1 MNSLIRGLMLSF
13 FTLACLGLTACPFPP
28 RIYRMDVRQGN
39 YITTEMT
46 NKLKVGMSKAAV
58 TELMGTPALT
68 RFFEQERWDY
78 YYSLKP
84 GNGMPIQ
91 KKSIVVYFKGN
102 QVVRIVK
109 DLESKKPEF

>member
-1 MNSLIRGLMLSF
+1 MYSLIRVLMLSL

-28 RIYRMDVRQGN
+28 RIYRIDVRQGN

-46 NKLKVGMSKAAV
+46 NKLKVGMTKESV
-58 TELMGTPALT
+58 RELMGTPALT

-84 GNGMPIQ
+84 GNGEPIQ
-91 KKSIVVYFKGN
+91 RKAIILFFKGN
-102 QVVRIVK
+102 HVVRIEK
-109 DLESKKPEF
+109 DIESKEPEF

>member
-1 MNSLIRGLMLSF
+1 MYSLTRLSMLSLL
-13 FTLACLGLTACPFPP
+13 TIACLGLTACPFPP

-46 NKLKVGMSKAAV
+46 NKLKVGMSKEAV
-58 TELMGTPALT
+58 KELMGTPALT

-84 GNGMPIQ
+84 GNGEPVQ
-91 KKSIVVYFKGN
+91 KKAIVLFFKGN
-102 QVVRIVK
+102 HVVCIK
-109 DLESKKPEF
+109 EDLESEEPKF

>member
-1 MNSLIRGLMLSF
+1 MYSLIRVLMLSL

-46 NKLKVGMSKAAV
+46 NKLKVGMTKESV
-58 TELMGTPALT
+58 RELMGTPALT
-68 RFFEQERWDY
+68 RFFRQERWDY

-84 GNGMPIQ
+84 GNGQPIQ
-91 KKSIVVYFKGN
+91 TKAITLFFKSN
-102 QVVRIVK
+102 QLVRIEK
-109 DLESKKPEF
+109 DVESKKTEF

>member
-1 MNSLIRGLMLSF
+1 MHSLTRLFMLSLF
-13 FTLACLGLTACPFPP
+13 AIACLGLTACPFPP

-46 NKLKVGMSKAAV
+46 NKLKVGMTKEAV
-58 TELMGTPALT
+58 RELMGTPALT

-84 GNGMPIQ
+84 GNGEPVQ
-91 KKSIVVYFKGN
+91 KKAIVLFFKGN
-102 QVVRIVK
+102 HVVRIEE
-109 DLESKKPEF
+109 DLESEEPRF

>member
-1 MNSLIRGLMLSF
+1 MLSL

-39 YITTEMT
+39 YITAEMT
-46 NKLKVGMSKAAV
+46 NKLKVGMSKESV
-58 TELMGTPALT
+58 RELMGTPALT

-84 GNGMPIQ
+84 GNGEPVQ
-91 KKSIVVYFKGN
+91 KKAIILFFKGN
-102 QVVRIVK
+102 HVVRIK
-109 DLESKKPEF
+109 EDIESEEPKF